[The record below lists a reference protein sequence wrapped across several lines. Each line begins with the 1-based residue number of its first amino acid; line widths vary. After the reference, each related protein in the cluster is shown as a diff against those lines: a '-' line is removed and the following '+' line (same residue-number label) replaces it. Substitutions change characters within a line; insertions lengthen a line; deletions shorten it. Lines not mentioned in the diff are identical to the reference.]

1 MTRPSRRLAALFVG
15 LTLVVGACGT
25 TDDEGIAREASAPE
39 WNALELAPMIGNAGG
54 DEAICAELDAIV
66 GLAGWLAQ
74 PPTVA
79 AGSDGLLDAL
89 FPLVGEGGL
98 LADDGGILVGGLVG
112 GAPGSAATV
121 TVPAELESFVPILR
135 ESYDG
140 VINIYE
146 GRDISEIRNDPEV
159 VPVLVA
165 ASQRFTSPE
174 MQAALG
180 QVLTWQER
188 NCPAAGSDPGLP
200 AG

>member
-15 LTLVVGACGT
+15 LTLVVGACGAS
-25 TDDEGIAREASAPE
+25 DDEGTAREASAPDSD
-39 WNALELAPMIGNAGG
+39 ALGAGGIGNAGG
-54 DEAICAELDAIV
+54 NEAICAELDAIV
-66 GLAGWLAQ
+66 TSAGLLAQ

-79 AGSDGLLDAL
+79 AGSDGVVDAL

-98 LADDGGILVGGLVG
+98 LADDGGILVGGLLG
-112 GAPGSAATV
+112 GALGAPAIVA
-121 TVPAELESFVPILR
+121 VPAELEASVPVL
-135 ESYDG
+135 SDAYDG

-146 GRDISEIRNDPEV
+146 GRDVSEIRNDPEV
-159 VPVLVA
+159 MPALVG

-174 MQAALG
+174 VQAAIG

-188 NCPAAGSDPGLP
+188 NCPTAGSDPGLP